1 MLYAIAAALA
11 LIADQLLKYW
21 TTLNLA
27 LGEEFPLI
35 DGIIHLTNVHNT
47 GSAFSFLGGWAG
59 ARWLFLA
66 LTVVFLVI
74 VVMGFVKNII
84 RHPLGKLTAALVT
97 AGALGNAI
105 DRALYGFVVDMFE
118 VEFMSFAVFNIADI
132 FITCCGILFCVHVI
146 FCKDS
151 LVFEGDKV
159 DTSDMSFDD
168 ELAPRTA
175 QQGKKRAA
183 APVNAAAKAAPA
195 AGMAEGAPKAAPVSR
210 PAPKARPIP
219 VFDPANPFA
228 EWENPQAAEEKAPAF
243 AAAEESP
250 VEVPAETPAAPVFEA
265 EPAPAEAPAETPV
278 EVPAAPEA
286 EPEFI
291 SIPVPEAAPA
301 AEPQPQEEPAETYEV
316 GGESFSLDDILA
328 EFSDN

>member
-1 MLYAIAAALA
+1 MLYAIAAALV

-27 LGEEFPLI
+27 LGEESPLI

-47 GSAFSFLGGWAG
+47 GSAFSFLGNWAG
-59 ARWLFLA
+59 ARWLFLV

-84 RHPLGKLTAALVT
+84 RHPLGKITAALVT
-97 AGALGNAI
+97 AGAVGNAI

-132 FITCCGILFCVHVI
+132 FITCCGILFCVHVLL
-146 FCKDS
+146 CKDS

-159 DTSDMSFDD
+159 DTSDVSFDD
-168 ELAPRTA
+168 ELAPRA
-175 QQGKKRAA
+175 AKQEKKHAA
-183 APVNAAAKAAPA
+183 VPAKAAN
-195 AGMAEGAPKAAPVSR
+195 AEETA
-210 PAPKARPIP
+210 PAPAPRPKPTPKPIP

-228 EWENPQAAEEKAPAF
+228 EWESPRAAEEMP
-243 AAAEESP
+243 AAAEPAAEAPAAEEIPAESAAPETAPVETPAEVPAEAP
-250 VEVPAETPAAPVFEA
+250 VEVPAKAPD
-265 EPAPAEAPAETPV
+265 
-278 EVPAAPEA
+278 A

-291 SIPVPEAAPA
+291 SIPVPEITPA
-301 AEPQPQEEPAETYEV
+301 AEEQPEEEQEPSPAETYEIS
-316 GGESFSLDDILA
+316 GESFSLDDILA

>member
-1 MLYAIAAALA
+1 MLYAIAAALV

-27 LGEEFPLI
+27 LGEEAPLI

-47 GSAFSFLGGWAG
+47 GSAFSFLGNWDG
-59 ARWLFLA
+59 ARWLFLV

-74 VVMGFVKNII
+74 VIMGFVKNTI
-84 RHPLGKLTAALVT
+84 RHPLGKITAALVT
-97 AGALGNAI
+97 AGAVGNAI

-132 FITCCGILFCVHVI
+132 FITCCGILFCVHVLL
-146 FCKDS
+146 CKDS

-159 DTSDMSFDD
+159 DTSDVSFDD
-168 ELAPRTA
+168 ELAPR
-175 QQGKKRAA
+175 
-183 APVNAAAKAAPA
+183 AAKQEKKHAAVPTKAANAEETAPA
-195 AGMAEGAPKAAPVSR
+195 
-210 PAPKARPIP
+210 PAPRPKPTPKPIP

-228 EWENPQAAEEKAPAF
+228 EWENAPADEPAADEPAAEAPAAEEIPAEPVAPEAAPA
-243 AAAEESP
+243 
-250 VEVPAETPAAPVFEA
+250 VTPAETPLE
-265 EPAPAEAPAETPV
+265 APAEAPA
-278 EVPAAPEA
+278 A

-291 SIPVPEAAPA
+291 SIPVPEIAPA
-301 AEPQPQEEPAETYEV
+301 TEEPQEEEEEPAPAETYEIS
-316 GGESFSLDDILA
+316 GESFSLDDILA

>member
-1 MLYAIAAALA
+1 MLYAIAAALV

-27 LGEEFPLI
+27 LGEESPLI

-47 GSAFSFLGGWAG
+47 GSAFSFLGNWAG
-59 ARWLFLA
+59 ARWLFLV

-84 RHPLGKLTAALVT
+84 RHPLGKITAALVT
-97 AGALGNAI
+97 AGAVGNAI

-118 VEFMSFAVFNIADI
+118 VEFMNFAVFNIADI
-132 FITCCGILFCVHVI
+132 FITCCGILFCVHVLL
-146 FCKDS
+146 CKDS

-159 DTSDMSFDD
+159 DTSDVSFDD

-175 QQGKKRAA
+175 KQEKKHAP
-183 APVNAAAKAAPA
+183 APVKAEKAA
-195 AGMAEGAPKAAPVSR
+195 E
-210 PAPKARPIP
+210 PAPAPRPTPTPTPMPKPRPIP

-228 EWENPQAAEEKAPAF
+228 EWENSHAAEPAAEAPA
-243 AAAEESP
+243 
-250 VEVPAETPAAPVFEA
+250 VEETPAESAAPEA
-265 EPAPAEAPAETPV
+265 APAAAPAEASVEAPA
-278 EVPAAPEA
+278 A

-291 SIPVPEAAPA
+291 SIPVPETAPA
-301 AEPQPQEEPAETYEV
+301 DEAQEEEESVPAETYEIS
-316 GGESFSLDDILA
+316 GESFSLDDILA